1 MWWEIIGWTGSALV
15 VIPLV
20 VASVRRF
27 RWLNLTGSA
36 IATAYNVALGIWPFA
51 AMNAIIS
58 VIDVY
63 WLVRL
68 GKESRTADGYDVV
81 VTRGDDPMVAHLLR
95 RHGDDV
101 ASVHPGTAADTAA
114 ARSGADDAAGSG
126 SGAARDGAEH
136 AFVLMRGDEVI
147 GLTLVRP
154 LAGADGT
161 GEVTVDYVTPRFRD
175 YGPGTVLYR
184 ENSRLWSGLGLSRLV
199 LRAPVE
205 SVADYARKVG
215 FRPAA
220 APGTTG
226 ASGDLWLDLPVPAA
240 A

>member
-1 MWWEIIGWTGSALV
+1 MWWEILGWTGSALV
-15 VIPLV
+15 VISLV

-81 VTRGDDPMVAHLLR
+81 VTRADDPMVAHLLR
-95 RHGDDV
+95 RHGADV
-101 ASVHPGTAADTAA
+101 ATFHPDTLATSGEAALPD
-114 ARSGADDAAGSG
+114 AD
-126 SGAARDGAEH
+126 ECH
-136 AFVLMRGDEVI
+136 AFVILRGDEII
-147 GLTLVRP
+147 GLSVVRP
-154 LAGADGT
+154 VPAGAPGEASRV
-161 GEVTVDYVTPRFRD
+161 GEVAVDYVTPRFRD

-184 ENSRLWSGLGLSRLV
+184 ENAGLWADLGLSRLV
-199 LRAPVE
+199 LRSPVD

-220 APGTTG
+220 G
-226 ASGDLWLDLPVPAA
+226 AGGRRGDDAVRDLWLDLPAGTAA
-240 A
+240 

>member
-15 VIPLV
+15 VISLV

-68 GKESRTADGYDVV
+68 GKEARTADGYDVV
-81 VTRGDDPMVAHLLR
+81 LTRGDDPLVAHLLR
-95 RHGDDV
+95 RHGTDV
-101 ASVHPGTAADTAA
+101 ATYHPGVATVGPDC
-114 ARSGADDAAGSG
+114 
-126 SGAARDGAEH
+126 H
-136 AFVLMRGDEVI
+136 AFVLLRADEII

-154 LAGADGT
+154 LDGPGEGGGHGV
-161 GEVTVDYVTPRFRD
+161 GEVAVDYVTARFRD

-184 ENSRLWSGLGLSRLV
+184 ENPALWSDLGLRRLV
-199 LRAPVE
+199 LRDPVD
-205 SVADYARKVG
+205 SVSTYARSVG

-220 APGTTG
+220 PAAPGG
-226 ASGDLWLDLPVPAA
+226 DAAARDLWLDLPAA